1 MKLAKLFFQE
11 AVKTHLSFNVIKN
24 SNIIKQGD
32 AEISTHLSEN
42 SMSVIMNEHQVINK
56 ANMESYETLASNILE
71 NARSEGE
78 KIISKSVI
86 DAVQAKTAA
95 VKEGLEQGNKEGYEN
110 GYNEAISGATEEANA
125 VRAQADNILKV
136 AKSKYD
142 EYLIEKEKHIKDL
155 IVSIAENILKKEVK
169 EPDAINEMI
178 FNTLKAERN
187 IKLYIIKTN
196 NTHFDTVKGQV
207 ENWKAKLAF
216 QGDIFVI
223 EDNFLE
229 DGTAVIEKETGKS
242 IVSISYGI
250 EKIVEMF
257 KEEQLQV

>member
-1 MKLAKLFFQE
+1 M
-11 AVKTHLSFNVIKN
+11 SFNVIKN
-24 SNIIKQGD
+24 SNVLKQGEE
-32 AEISTHLSEN
+32 EISTHLIAKPLPK
-42 SMSVIMNEHQVINK
+42 IMDEHQVIK
-56 ANMESYETLASNILE
+56 EANMGSYETLASNILQ
-71 NARSEGE
+71 NARHESE
-78 KIISKSVI
+78 KIISKSII
-86 DAVQAKTAA
+86 DAAQAKIGA

-110 GYNEAISGATEEANA
+110 GYNEAISGATKEANA
-125 VRAQADNILKV
+125 VRAQADDMLKLS
-136 AKSKYD
+136 KSKYD
-142 EYLIEKEKHIKDL
+142 EFLIEKETHIKDL

-178 FNTLKAERN
+178 FSTLQAERN

-207 ENWKAKLAF
+207 ENWKGKLAF

>member
-1 MKLAKLFFQE
+1 M
-11 AVKTHLSFNVIKN
+11 SFNVIKN
-24 SNIIKQGD
+24 SNVIKQGEE
-32 AEISTHLSEN
+32 EISTHLSAKPLPKITDEQ
-42 SMSVIMNEHQVINK
+42 QVVKN
-56 ANMESYETLASNILE
+56 ANMESYETLASNILQ
-71 NARSEGE
+71 NARHESE
-78 KIISKSVI
+78 KIISKSII
-86 DAVQAKTAA
+86 DAAEAKIGA

-110 GYNEAISGATEEANA
+110 GYNEAISGATQEANE
-125 VRAQADNILKV
+125 VRAQADDMLKLS
-136 AKSKYD
+136 KSKYD
-142 EYLIEKEKHIKDL
+142 EFLIEKEKHIKDL

-207 ENWKAKLAF
+207 ESWKGKLAF

>member
-1 MKLAKLFFQE
+1 M
-11 AVKTHLSFNVIKN
+11 IKN
-24 SNIIKQGD
+24 SNVLKQGEE
-32 AEISTHLSEN
+32 EISTHLI
-42 SMSVIMNEHQVINK
+42 VKPLPTIMDEQQVIKND
-56 ANMESYETLASNILE
+56 NMESYETLASNILQ
-71 NARSEGE
+71 NARHESE
-78 KIISKSVI
+78 KIISKSII
-86 DAVQAKTAA
+86 DAAQAKIGA

-110 GYNEAISGATEEANA
+110 GYNEAISGAKEEANV
-125 VRAQADNILKV
+125 VRAQADDMLKLS
-136 AKSKYD
+136 KSKYD
-142 EYLIEKEKHIKDL
+142 EFLIEKEKHIKDL

-187 IKLYIIKTN
+187 VKLYIIKTN

-242 IVSISYGI
+242 IVSIAYGI

>member
-1 MKLAKLFFQE
+1 M
-11 AVKTHLSFNVIKN
+11 SFNVIKN
-24 SNIIKQGD
+24 SNVLKQGEE
-32 AEISTHLSEN
+32 EISTHLIAKPLPKVMDEQQAIKN
-42 SMSVIMNEHQVINK
+42 D
-56 ANMESYETLASNILE
+56 NMESYETLAGNILQ
-71 NARSEGE
+71 NARHESE
-78 KIISKSVI
+78 KIISKSII
-86 DAVQAKTAA
+86 DAEEAKIEA

-110 GYNEAISGATEEANA
+110 GYNEAISGATQEANV
-125 VRAQADNILKV
+125 VRAQADDMLKLS
-136 AKSKYD
+136 KSKYD
-142 EYLIEKEKHIKDL
+142 EFLIDKEKHIKDL

-178 FNTLKAERN
+178 FSILKAERN

-207 ENWKAKLAF
+207 ENWKGKLAF

-242 IVSISYGI
+242 IVSIAYGI

>member
-1 MKLAKLFFQE
+1 MKLAKSFFQE
-11 AVKTHLSFNVIKN
+11 AVKIRLSFNVIKN
-24 SNIIKQGD
+24 SNVIKQGEE
-32 AEISTHLSEN
+32 EISTVLSEN
-42 SMSVIMNEHQVINK
+42 PLAKSTDGHQIIK
-56 ANMESYETLASNILE
+56 EANMGRYENLASNILE
-71 NARSEGE
+71 NARHESER
-78 KIISKSVI
+78 IISKAVI
-86 DAVQAKTAA
+86 DAAQAKIGA
-95 VKEGLEQGNKEGYEN
+95 VKEGLEQGKKEGYEN
-110 GYNEAISGATEEANA
+110 GYNEAISGATEEIKTIR
-125 VRAQADNILKV
+125 VQADDILKLS
-136 AKSKYD
+136 KSKYD

-196 NTHFDTVKGQV
+196 NTHFDTVKDQV
-207 ENWKAKLAF
+207 ENWKGKLAF

-223 EDNFLE
+223 EDNSLE

-257 KEEQLQV
+257 KEEQLQA

>member
-1 MKLAKLFFQE
+1 M
-11 AVKTHLSFNVIKN
+11 SFNVIKN
-24 SNIIKQGD
+24 SNVIKQGEE
-32 AEISTHLSEN
+32 EISTHLSAKPLPK
-42 SMSVIMNEHQVINK
+42 IMDEQQVIKND
-56 ANMESYETLASNILE
+56 NMENYETLASNILQ
-71 NARSEGE
+71 NARHESE

-86 DAVQAKTAA
+86 DAAEAKIGA

-110 GYNEAISGATEEANA
+110 GYNEAISGATQEANV
-125 VRAQADNILKV
+125 VRAQADDMLKLS
-136 AKSKYD
+136 KSKYD
-142 EYLIEKEKHIKDL
+142 EFLIEKEKHIKDL

-196 NTHFDTVKGQV
+196 NTHFDDVKGQV

-250 EKIVEMF
+250 EKIVDMF

>member
-1 MKLAKLFFQE
+1 M
-11 AVKTHLSFNVIKN
+11 SFNVIKN
-24 SNIIKQGD
+24 SNVLKQGEE
-32 AEISTHLSEN
+32 EISTHLIATPLPK
-42 SMSVIMNEHQVINK
+42 IMDDQQVIKND
-56 ANMESYETLASNILE
+56 NMESYETLAGNILQ
-71 NARSEGE
+71 NARHESE
-78 KIISKSVI
+78 KIISKSII
-86 DAVQAKTAA
+86 DAEEAKIKA

-110 GYNEAISGATEEANA
+110 GYNEAISGATQEANE
-125 VRAQADNILKV
+125 VRAQADDMLKLS
-136 AKSKYD
+136 KSKYD
-142 EYLIEKEKHIKDL
+142 EFLIEKEKHIKDL

-196 NTHFDTVKGQV
+196 NTHFNTVKGQV
-207 ENWKAKLAF
+207 ENWKGKLAF

-242 IVSISYGI
+242 IVSIAYGI

>member
-1 MKLAKLFFQE
+1 M
-11 AVKTHLSFNVIKN
+11 IKN
-24 SNIIKQGD
+24 SNVLKQGEE
-32 AEISTHLSEN
+32 EISTVLSSN
-42 SMSVIMNEHQVINK
+42 PLPQVIDEHQVIK
-56 ANMESYETLASNILE
+56 EVNMESYETLASNILE
-71 NARSEGE
+71 NARHESE

-86 DAVQAKTAA
+86 DAAQAKGVA

-110 GYNEAISGATEEANA
+110 GYNEAISGATQDAD
-125 VRAQADNILKV
+125 VIRAQADDILKLSK
-136 AKSKYD
+136 AKYD
-142 EYLIEKEKHIKDL
+142 EYLVEQEKHIKDL
-155 IVSIAENILKKEVK
+155 IVSIAQNILKKEVK

-196 NTHFDTVKGQV
+196 STHFTTVKDQI
-207 ENWKAKLAF
+207 ENWKGKLAF

-223 EDNFLE
+223 KDNFLE

>member
-1 MKLAKLFFQE
+1 M
-11 AVKTHLSFNVIKN
+11 SFNVIKN
-24 SNIIKQGD
+24 SNVLKQGEE
-32 AEISTHLSEN
+32 EISTHLIAKPLPK
-42 SMSVIMNEHQVINK
+42 IMDEQQVVKN
-56 ANMESYETLASNILE
+56 ANMESYETLASNILQ
-71 NARSEGE
+71 NARHESE
-78 KIISKSVI
+78 KIISKSII
-86 DAVQAKTAA
+86 DAAEAKIGA

-110 GYNEAISGATEEANA
+110 GYNEAISGATQEANV
-125 VRAQADNILKV
+125 VRAQADDMLKLS
-136 AKSKYD
+136 KSKYD
-142 EYLIEKEKHIKDL
+142 EFLIEKEKHIKDL

-169 EPDAINEMI
+169 EPDSINEMI